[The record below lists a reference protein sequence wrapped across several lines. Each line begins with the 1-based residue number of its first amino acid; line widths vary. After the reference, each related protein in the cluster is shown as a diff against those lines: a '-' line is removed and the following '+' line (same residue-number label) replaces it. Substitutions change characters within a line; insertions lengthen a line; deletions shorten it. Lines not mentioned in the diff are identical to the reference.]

1 MSMSP
6 KSSAFTDLVT
16 NYMASLPLS
25 CLVTVLVVVSLPVLC
40 PVWGGGGTVHS
51 TSLGAPEPPGFFKS
65 SHRCA
70 MSWNPPPL

>member
-40 PVWGGGGTVHS
+40 PVWGGGVLCT
-51 TSLGAPEPPGFFKS
+51 ARP
-65 SHRCA
+65 
-70 MSWNPPPL
+70 

>member
-40 PVWGGGGTVHS
+40 PVWGGAGYTRAQHVLRCTR
-51 TSLGAPEPPGFFKS
+51 TSRVF
-65 SHRCA
+65 
-70 MSWNPPPL
+70 